1 MRRILKTIVWAV
13 LAVAIAWYISGLAGR
28 VSIEAGPYTVE
39 TSDSVLVAALLVLFA
54 LLYILVRVVT
64 LVVLVP
70 RAGSLW
76 RGARR
81 RQAGERAVT
90 RALVALAAGEKAD
103 ARREAARARQLLGD
117 TPQTLLLVAEAGR
130 LSGRDDEAMAALRAL
145 AARKDSALL
154 GLRGLLSSAIAKEKW
169 PEAAALAR
177 QAEAA
182 HPGAAWLR
190 HERAQLAVRA
200 GDWAEALT
208 LVGPGAGPGA
218 GFGGGPRGGPR
229 GGQGGGGGGPRAAL
243 SVGAASQTALPDQAE
258 RLTRQALK
266 ADPGFVPA
274 VLAHATQSRARG
286 REKKA
291 QAILADGWKRS
302 PHPDISAAALAP
314 SSDKNERLSVAK
326 RLVAGAPDHPE
337 SHLLLARV
345 SLDAGLV
352 AEARRHLDAAQAS
365 GLDQRRVWLLRAE
378 LEEEEHGDTEAGRM
392 AQRDAL
398 RRAANADPDPEWRCE
413 SCHTALPAW
422 RPACPACLTPGAVV
436 WRADSPRDV
445 AGTAIVTGVVA

>member
-13 LAVAIAWYISGLAGR
+13 LAVAIAWFISGLAGR
-28 VSIEAGPYTVE
+28 VSIEAGPYTLE

-64 LVVLVP
+64 LVILVP

-90 RALVALAAGEKAD
+90 RALVALAAGEKTD

-130 LSGRDDEAMAALRAL
+130 LSGRDDESMAALRAL

-154 GLRGLLSSAIAKEKW
+154 GLRGLLSSAIAKENW
-169 PEAAALAR
+169 SEAAALAR

-200 GDWAEALT
+200 GDWAEALS
-208 LVGPGAGPGA
+208 LAGPG
-218 GFGGGPRGGPR
+218 GGP
-229 GGQGGGGGGPRAAL
+229 GGPRAAL
-243 SVGAASQTALPDQAE
+243 SVGAASLTALPDQAE

-266 ADPGFVPA
+266 SDPGFVPA
-274 VLAHATQSRARG
+274 VLAHAAQLRARG

-302 PHPDISAAALAP
+302 PHPDISALALAP
-314 SSDKNERLSVAK
+314 SPDKTERVLVAK
-326 RLVAGAPDHPE
+326 RLAAGAPDHPE
-337 SHLLLARV
+337 SQMLLAQV
-345 SLDAGLV
+345 SLDAGLM
-352 AEARRHLDAAQAS
+352 AEARRHLDAAQAG

-378 LEEEEHGDTEAGRM
+378 LEEEEHGDTEAGRL

-436 WRADSPRDV
+436 WRADAPRDV
-445 AGTAIVTGVVA
+445 AGTAIATGVAV